1 MSEKCD
7 KGLIL
12 KIERIGKAPLEFRNV
27 SIDAYEGMKRDLA
40 SGRRFI
46 EVSGVIKKHGED
58 CNKMSLIPAIHIQ
71 EITIEEPSTPEK
83 EGRK

>member
-12 KIERIGKAPLEFRNV
+12 KIERIGKDPLEFRNV

-40 SGRRFI
+40 AGRRFI

-58 CNKMSLIPAIHIQ
+58 CNKMSLIPSIHIQ

-83 EGRK
+83 DGRK

>member
-12 KIERIGKAPLEFRNV
+12 KIERIGKGPLEFRNV
-27 SIDAYEGMKRDLA
+27 SIDAYEGIKRDLA
-40 SGRRFI
+40 TGRHFI
-46 EVSGVIKKHGED
+46 ELSGVIQKDGEA

-71 EITIEEPSTPEK
+71 ELTIEEPSTLEK
-83 EGRK
+83 EGKK